1 VLVGSN
7 IVHIEG
13 TDGTFLQANLD
24 SLDKR
29 VDSFL
34 NRITSGKMGTDD
46 VGAFFL
52 MMEKDQDGIY
62 HARRDCWLQIGGY
75 NDLYDKVFDL
85 GTSMAKEKFTFK
97 SGGREYIFWAWKG
110 DYVNLGAGAELGIYK
125 RLVVNGVSM
134 DHWLVDSTNLTFP
147 MSLNLSYNGEEII
160 DYNPIDRQWW
170 ITGFNPEY
178 KDVAAGEL
186 TATFTVDF
194 AGRESMYHDFIKSDD
209 YLDNIAK
216 WSISGEYKLTL
227 TF

>member
-1 VLVGSN
+1 
-7 IVHIEG
+7 
-13 TDGTFLQANLD
+13 
-24 SLDKR
+24 
-29 VDSFL
+29 
-34 NRITSGKMGTDD
+34 
-46 VGAFFL
+46 
-52 MMEKDQDGIY
+52 
-62 HARRDCWLQIGGY
+62 
-75 NDLYDKVFDL
+75 
-85 GTSMAKEKFTFK
+85 MAKEKFTFK

-125 RLVVNGVSM
+125 RLVVNGVSTE
-134 DHWLVDSTNLTFP
+134 HWLVDSTNLTFP
-147 MSLNLSYNGEEII
+147 MSLKLSYNGEDII
-160 DYNPIDRQWW
+160 DYNPIDNQWW